1 MKPRVT
7 YPDVER
13 ATVDLLADLVVAR
26 EPDVSVGVG
35 IPTDWTVE
43 HDPHLQVSCDG
54 TPTLDHPIVAHSTV
68 RIVAWAATTSRAK
81 ELANLAHGLIVA
93 HDGAPPVA
101 GVSTLTG
108 LLPARD
114 PETRAEL
121 ASFTVRISIRSTPIP
136 D

>member
-1 MKPRVT
+1 MKVRAT

-13 ATVDLLADLVVAR
+13 AVVDLLTELVGTI
-26 EPDVSVGVG
+26 EPDVTVGVG
-35 IPTDWTVE
+35 VPADWNVE

-54 TPTLDHPIVAHSTV
+54 TPTLDHPIAAHSTV
-68 RIVAWAATTSRAK
+68 RIVAWAETTSRAK

-93 HDGAPPVA
+93 HDGAPPIA
-101 GVSTLTG
+101 GVRTLTG
-108 LLPARD
+108 LFPARD

-121 ASFTVRISIRSTPIP
+121 ASFTVRVSVRSTPIP